1 MSFWQLEAQ
10 NSLFSSLTTM
20 VMIQSTQ
27 LLWPTQSGEEK
38 AGGRGGVLTGVH
50 EYRCLGWEGAKVQS
64 QAPFIVFFNFVFG
77 NKWHKMKAE
86 DLECSQ
92 VVFQVVQT
100 AVQSPAI
107 LRCGASDLVPF
118 SLYPLQIEVV
128 LLFCALCCVVLM

>member
-27 LLWPTQSGEEK
+27 LLWPTQSGEK
-38 AGGRGGVLTGVH
+38 TGGCLTGVH
-50 EYRCLGWEGAKVQS
+50 EYHCLRWEGAKVQS
-64 QAPFIVFFNFVFG
+64 QAPFTVFFNFVFG

-92 VVFQVVQT
+92 VVFQVVQA

-128 LLFCALCCVVLM
+128 LLFCALCCVVLT